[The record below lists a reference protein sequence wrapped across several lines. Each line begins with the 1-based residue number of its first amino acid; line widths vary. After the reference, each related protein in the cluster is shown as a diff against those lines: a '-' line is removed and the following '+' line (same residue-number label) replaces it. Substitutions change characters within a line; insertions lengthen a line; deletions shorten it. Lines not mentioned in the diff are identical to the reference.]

1 MIPDVAL
8 SPPPVI
14 LEDSMSTVE
23 PISPAGGGVI
33 DPWANDCLTVKVPAI
48 KEAVARILAIANKDI
63 IHAFYYLILL
73 LIVII
78 KNILRICYTRFI
90 YDVYIDTPFQY

>member
-1 MIPDVAL
+1 MPDVAL

-63 IHAFYYLILL
+63 IHAFCYLILF

-78 KNILRICYTRFI
+78 KKWLCSFNEIL
-90 YDVYIDTPFQY
+90 